1 MTRARRASIGAVPQR
16 RVGDRSV
23 QRNARFVLTVA
34 SVTEDLIWEFSKG
47 PVAQVRKTPDRRIWC
62 GPPTSPSSFVATAF
76 GGHSWRRAPSGS
88 RYLSV
93 GATFLNGT
101 LPAEDDRAAGT
112 LRGVCRLLMTARG
125 RSHGAPA
132 QAYEVFE
139 GRPDAWPE

>member
-34 SVTEDLIWEFSKG
+34 SVTEDLIWEFTKG
-47 PVAQVRKTPDRRIWC
+47 PVAQVRKTPDRRIC
-62 GPPTSPSSFVATAF
+62 VVRRPRPHPSLRPLSVATV
-76 GGHSWRRAPSGS
+76 GGGRPPAVATCRLVPRSLTAP
-88 RYLSV
+88 
-93 GATFLNGT
+93 

-125 RSHGAPA
+125 RSHGSPA

-139 GRPDAWPE
+139 ERPDAWPE